1 MITAGVDREIYRE
14 IKDGRGDGIDY
25 GSSLGNVRDVDMQTA
40 EIFDVISMIESYDE
54 KERNSI
60 II

>member
-1 MITAGVDREIYRE
+1 VITAGVDREIYRE

-40 EIFDVISMIESYDE
+40 EIFDVISMIM
-54 KERNSI
+54 
-60 II
+60 